1 MSEPGSPRRDPR
13 DHEPPPDGS
22 GGADFDD
29 VLNHVSFGG
38 GGRRKRRHHDV
49 EAERPESFP
58 QYHNEDP
65 ASPPESQ
72 PQPQQ
77 PQQQP
82 RRRPGAARPEPP
94 GYPDPYA
101 QPATPPRV
109 ARSVPPPSLPPMAQ
123 EISWPETGVAPL
135 DPIEPDD
142 SQDAPAIVRAY
153 AWTRG
158 RTTSQ
163 YKLEIETLLTTSDR
177 YQPGDEWMQAE
188 YHSIASLC
196 YQPRSVAEVAALL
209 SLPLGVAKVLLG
221 DMAGQGL
228 LVVHEV
234 AASDGQGP
242 DLMLMERILS
252 GLRRL

>member
-22 GGADFDD
+22 GGADFGD
-29 VLNHVSFGG
+29 VLNHVTFGG
-38 GGRRKRRHHDV
+38 GGRRKRRRGEV

-58 QYHNEDP
+58 QYHDEEP
-65 ASPPESQ
+65 PGPPEQHPQAQ
-72 PQPQQ
+72 PHPHPQ
-77 PQQQP
+77 
-82 RRRPGAARPEPP
+82 RRPAARPEPP
-94 GYPDPYA
+94 GYPDPHA
-101 QPATPPRV
+101 QPAVPPRV
-109 ARSVPPPSLPPMAQ
+109 ARPVPPPSLPPMAQ

-135 DPIEPDD
+135 DPIDADD